1 MVAPAV
7 THKQNLG
14 LLAINCTFKQLT
26 EHAGTT
32 FGAAAILC
40 LPLAFIG
47 VVAALLPG
55 VGSFFIRLVFGGIVG
70 VWVAYAATLAAGLYS
85 VGEDPG
91 AGGLLRRSLSVGL
104 VRFGFTSLLFN
115 FVLGLVALAS
125 LIPFLMSLA
134 TVDFNALLR
143 LRPAEG
149 DILRVLL
156 GFLLSVPL
164 LLLAL
169 LFTYLR
175 LGLSQSA
182 SALDGTG
189 PGASLGRSWQVTRG
203 RMWQFFVL
211 SLLGMLITGA
221 VSFFVSGPAAMV
233 GMRPAAPSGPES
245 FTPDF
250 FREQILG
257 SAMGPAE
264 AVITGVSAY
273 LTAVLLTPF
282 SAALLANFFLLA
294 RNPPAPQEAM
304 GGRMVALRRPEDE
317 APVPTAAPPGDPAPE
332 AAPPAEPGPEAAAP
346 AEPGPEAP
354 APAEPGPEAPAPAEP
369 GPVTDASDPPGE
381 PPGPP
386 TRP

>member
-7 THKQNLG
+7 TRKQNLG
-14 LLAINCTFKQLT
+14 LLAINLTFKQLKG
-26 EHAGTT
+26 HAGTT

-47 VVAALLPG
+47 VITALIPG
-55 VGSFFIRLVFGGIVG
+55 VGSFLLQLVFGGIIG
-70 VWVAYAATLAAGLYS
+70 LWVAYAATLAVGLYS
-85 VGEDPG
+85 EGEDPG

-115 FVLGLVALAS
+115 FVLGLVALAA
-125 LIPFLMSLA
+125 LIPFFMSLA
-134 TVDFNALLR
+134 AIDFNALLR

-149 DILRVLL
+149 DIVRVLL

-164 LLLAL
+164 LLFAL

-175 LGLSQSA
+175 LGLSQTA

-203 RMWQFFVL
+203 HMWEFFVL
-211 SLLGMLITGA
+211 LFLSMLIAGA
-221 VSFFVSGPAAMV
+221 ASFLVSGPAAIV
-233 GMRPAAPSGPES
+233 STRPPAPAGPES

-257 SAMGPAE
+257 SGLGPVE
-264 AVITGVSAY
+264 AVITGISAY
-273 LTAVLLTPF
+273 LTALLLTPF

-294 RNPPAPQEAM
+294 RNPPALPEAM
-304 GGRMVALRRPEDE
+304 SGRMVPLRQPEGE
-317 APVPTAAPPGDPAPE
+317 APVPKAAAFGDQAPQAVAPGDPGAE
-332 AAPPAEPGPEAAAP
+332 AVASGAP
-346 AEPGPEAP
+346 ALDSSGEPENTTGPP
-354 APAEPGPEAPAPAEP
+354 TEPD
-369 GPVTDASDPPGE
+369 PVTDAGD

-386 TRP
+386 TPR